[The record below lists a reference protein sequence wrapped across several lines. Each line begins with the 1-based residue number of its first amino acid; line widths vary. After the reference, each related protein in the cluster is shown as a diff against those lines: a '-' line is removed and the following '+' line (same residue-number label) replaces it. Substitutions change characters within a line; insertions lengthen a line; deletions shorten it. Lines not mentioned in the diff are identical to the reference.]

1 MSFNRPPRIQKPL
14 PKDSIE
20 IPSPPTL
27 PSRPGPLD
35 RITILLSFGAIILT
49 IVFVMLVSGGGS
61 AGFGYLIFLPI
72 MLVSYVGTWFSS
84 RAAKKKY
91 DQDFARAK
99 QEYNDTLA
107 AADKS
112 LRSIQELQRQIM
124 LDISPDTNECTRRV
138 NNQDRR
144 IGERRPEDPDFLC
157 PRLGLGSV
165 NASITLT
172 KVDPKG
178 RAHELTEEYIIAD
191 KLFQKYSTVTDA
203 PVTLNFPKTG
213 SIGIAG
219 QPREVHDI
227 TRALISQIAVHHWY
241 TEVEVAGI
249 GEESVIWAEW
259 DWMHH
264 LPHATTL
271 LEWRG
276 SQSANN
282 KEARTE
288 FMNSLEKLLQSREEI
303 IEADH
308 DKAKNPSSTPVILPQ
323 VLIIFDQL
331 STSYNHPALSLLFQ
345 KGRELGVHGIF
356 LETNVKDIPG
366 GCGAT
371 IQAKDNKWIYEETG
385 VGGSVFRC
393 DRPDVMSVKQAE
405 ELARKLGAISWN
417 QVADL
422 SRPPTRL
429 GFLEL
434 FGVSK
439 LEELPIESWWENG
452 SPYDYLKVP
461 IGRISEKAAL
471 IFDLSDKDG
480 AHGPH
485 GVIGGIT
492 GSGKSEVLKT
502 IILALALT
510 HHPYDLNFALVD
522 YKGGAAFNELLHLPH
537 TVGVVTDIETHASY
551 AERVILALSG
561 EIEHRKKVLED
572 ARSSFGLGRTHID
585 EYRKLPVKR
594 ILPRLVII
602 FDEFAEFKQRHPEE
616 SRRLISIARLGRSL
630 GIHLVL
636 ATQNIQAAIDP
647 EILQNATF
655 RICLRVSDPQDSIQM
670 IGIRDA
676 VALPRGRAYFA
687 AQTRHLFQAAY
698 SGGPYRFAS
707 HDTVSLS
714 KTLPEGVQS
723 LAIERTE
730 SQVIAERLIYAAE
743 NLNVRKPRAIWPD
756 PLPERLYLPDLLQES
771 IEGGWDDRTSKWK
784 QSRARNTEASSD
796 STVYP
801 IIGLCDQPAQ
811 QRQSILRVDPSRGEG
826 HILIFG
832 SGKTG
837 KSTLLRTFVSSL
849 VHTKTPDEAWIYI
862 LDFGGQSALKIL
874 EDFPHVGAVI
884 TRFEI
889 EKAQRLIEFIHARIA
904 ERNEIF
910 RQTSMDNLADYN
922 ANLKNKAQKLS
933 TIYLVIDGF
942 SNLKRTFLN
951 TPGGTELVG
960 SITSLVSG
968 GLATGVHLIIAS
980 NLPSDLPQDLFG
992 NINLR
997 MTMHQADHRTYFE
1010 IVGQPSEAKIKEDIS
1025 KMPVPGHGLLR
1036 GSPPLEFQAALPVKG
1051 ETDSEQFAGLKALA
1065 EKMTKAWDNQHGE
1078 TPPSIGSLPLLITL
1092 PLPDKRTSVST
1103 SKRPLFLPLGKDYE
1117 TLKEV
1122 GFSLDRD
1129 GPSFLIAGST
1139 PRSGKTTLLNTWLMG
1154 LSEHYTKKDIQIYLI
1169 DFHSRNL
1176 SGLRHLSLMEKYVG
1190 IKSDLEPTLD
1200 QLEKEIKKRVDLTE
1214 KAYAKNPD
1222 FFDIGKVLE
1231 PLPQILV
1238 AIDSYE
1244 LFSSKIE
1251 SNERNKLTNC
1261 LVSGEEYGLAFIV
1274 AGDLSKLPS
1283 EFGGT
1288 GPSFMQRMKQQGCG
1302 VLLGGS
1308 EGVENFNNARVP
1320 AFQRAANLP
1329 PGRGYLIQR
1338 GEGKMFQAYA
1348 YWSEKEDPQSALA
1361 NRLKK

>member
-1 MSFNRPPRIQKPL
+1 MHLLHLQRLIQKAAL
-14 PKDSIE
+14 YELKD
-20 IPSPPTL
+20 
-27 PSRPGPLD
+27 
-35 RITILLSFGAIILT
+35 
-49 IVFVMLVSGGGS
+49 
-61 AGFGYLIFLPI
+61 
-72 MLVSYVGTWFSS
+72 
-84 RAAKKKY
+84 
-91 DQDFARAK
+91 
-99 QEYNDTLA
+99 
-107 AADKS
+107 
-112 LRSIQELQRQIM
+112 
-124 LDISPDTNECTRRV
+124 
-138 NNQDRR
+138 
-144 IGERRPEDPDFLC
+144 
-157 PRLGLGSV
+157 
-165 NASITLT
+165 
-172 KVDPKG
+172 
-178 RAHELTEEYIIAD
+178 EYIFAD
-191 KLFQKYSTVTDA
+191 GLFQKYSIVRDA
-203 PVTLNFPKTG
+203 PETLNFPKTG
-213 SIGIAG
+213 SIGVAG
-219 QPREVHDI
+219 QQKEVRDI
-227 TRALISQIAVHHWY
+227 VRAIICQVAVHHWY
-241 TEVEVAGI
+241 TEVEVAAI
-249 GEESVIWAEW
+249 GEENEIWAEW

-264 LPHATTL
+264 LPHATNL

-276 SQSANN
+276 SQSPDN
-282 KEARTE
+282 KEARTQ

-303 IEADH
+303 IEAGEN
-308 DKAKNPSSTPVILPQ
+308 KNKTTSDTQVFLPQ
-323 VLIIFDQL
+323 VLVVFDQL
-331 STSYNHPALSLLFQ
+331 STTYNHPALSLLFQ
-345 KGRELGVHGIF
+345 KGRELGVYGIF
-356 LETNVKDIPG
+356 LAANAKDIPG

-371 IQAKDNKWIYEETG
+371 IQIRENKSLYEETG
-385 VGGSVFRC
+385 VGGNAFQC
-393 DRPDVMSVKQAE
+393 DRPESMSAKQAE
-405 ELARKLGAISWN
+405 ELARKLGAFQWN

-452 SPYDYLKVP
+452 SSYGYLKVP

-502 IILALALT
+502 IILALAVT

-572 ARSSFGLGRTHID
+572 ARKSFGLGRTHID

-594 ILPRLVII
+594 LLPRLIII

-630 GIHLVL
+630 GIHLIL

-655 RICLRVSDPQDSIQM
+655 RICLRVSDPQDSVQM

-698 SGGPYRFAS
+698 SGGPYRFAG
-707 HDTVSLS
+707 HETIPLS
-714 KTLPEGVQS
+714 KVLPEGVQPS
-723 LAIERTE
+723 AMERTE

-743 NLNVRKPRAIWPD
+743 NLNVRKPPAIWPD
-756 PLPERLYLPDLLQES
+756 PLPERLYLPDLLQEN
-771 IEGGWDDRTSKWK
+771 IEGGWDDRTSKWD
-784 QSRARNTEASSD
+784 QSHLRNTEKSSD
-796 STVYP
+796 LAVYP

-811 QRQSILRVDPSRGEG
+811 QRQSILQVDPSRGEG
-826 HILIFG
+826 HLLIFG
-832 SGKTG
+832 SAKTG

-849 VHTKTPDEAWIYI
+849 VHTKSPDEAWIYI
-862 LDFGGQSALKIL
+862 LDFGGQSALKVL
-874 EDFPHVGAVI
+874 EEFPHVGAVI
-884 TRFEI
+884 TRFEL
-889 EKAQRLIEFIHARIA
+889 ERAQRLIEFIHARIA

-910 RQTSMDNLADYN
+910 RNASMDSLTDYN
-922 ANLKNKAQKLS
+922 ANLKEKAQRLS
-933 TIYLVIDGF
+933 TIYLIIDGF
-942 SNLKRTFLN
+942 SNLKRTFMN
-951 TPGGTELVG
+951 TPSASELVG

-968 GLATGVHLIIAS
+968 GLAAGVHLVIAS
-980 NLPSDLPQDLFG
+980 NLPSDLPPDLFG

-1010 IVGQPSEAKIKEDIS
+1010 IVGQPSEAKIKEGVS
-1025 KMPVPGHGLLR
+1025 QMPVPGRGLLR

-1051 ETDSEQFAGLKALA
+1051 ESDNEQFTSLKGLG
-1065 EKMTKAWDNQHGE
+1065 EKMKAAWKSQQGKPLPD
-1078 TPPSIGSLPLLITL
+1078 IGSLPLLITL
-1092 PLPDKRTSVST
+1092 PGPDKRSSAQAL
-1103 SKRPLFLPLGKDYE
+1103 KRPIFLPLGKDYE
-1117 TLKEV
+1117 TLAEV

-1129 GPSFLIAGST
+1129 GPSFLIAGSA
-1139 PRSGKTTLLNTWLMG
+1139 PRSGKTTLLTTWLIG
-1154 LSEHYTKKDIQIYLI
+1154 LSERYAKKEVQIYLL
-1169 DFHSRNL
+1169 DFHRRNL
-1176 SGLRHLSLMEKYVG
+1176 SGLRQLPLMEKYVG
-1190 IKSDLEPTLD
+1190 MKSELEPTLD
-1200 QLEKEIKKRVDLTE
+1200 QLDKEIKRRADLTE
-1214 KAYAKNPD
+1214 KAYGKNPNL
-1222 FFDIGKVLE
+1222 FDTGRILKS
-1231 PLPQILV
+1231 LPQILV
-1238 AIDSYE
+1238 VIDSYE

-1251 SNERNKLTNC
+1251 DNEKRKLAAC

-1283 EFGGT
+1283 EYGGV
-1288 GPSFMQRMKQQGCG
+1288 GPSFIQRMKQQGCG

-1308 EGVENFNNARVP
+1308 EGVENFNNARIP

-1338 GEGKMFQAYA
+1338 GQGKMFQAYT
-1348 YWSEKEDPQSALA
+1348 YWAENEDPFSALTK
-1361 NRLKK
+1361 RLKK